1 MFYYTVEFMFI
12 YKMFTKRHANKE
24 SIPVTELFLHG
35 TQICQK
41 IILELSTNQISIVQN
56 WTILV
61 IAATRP
67 LFFGGRKIR

>member
-12 YKMFTKRHANKE
+12 YKKTRKKE

-41 IILELSTNQISIVQN
+41 IILELSTNQIAIVQN

-67 LFFGGRKIR
+67 SIYLSI